1 MFYDETQA
9 INSVGE
15 EPSLVFQLIKEDHM
29 LIVEKVLSKKIV
41 DINIC
46 DDLGNN
52 LMMKLLKHG
61 SYDIILK
68 NMSNPDWDI
77 NKQNNEGDTFG
88 HILATINY
96 VNVAPI
102 INKLKKN
109 KTFIPNIKNNKGETI
124 LDKSINNNYIYTTI
138 KILED
143 SRFNNIDIVSFK
155 NLYDTYIK
163 SNHYGKYSKVTNL
176 EIIVDNLEN
185 RNLLPRMEK
194 LIEVIRENFEV
205 IKEEFFKN
213 KYVCLDKIIKD
224 LLIESNA

>member
-68 NMSNPDWDI
+68 NMSNPNWDI

>member
-9 INSVGE
+9 ISSVGE
-15 EPSLVFQLIKEDHM
+15 EPSLVFQLIKEDHIS
-29 LIVEKVLSKKIV
+29 IVEKVLSKRII

-52 LMMKLLKHG
+52 LMMRLLKHG
-61 SYDIILK
+61 SYDIVLK

-77 NKQNNEGDTFG
+77 NKQNNDGDTFG

-185 RNLLPRMEK
+185 RQLLPRMEK
-194 LIEVIRENFEV
+194 LIEVIKENFEV
-205 IKEEFFKN
+205 IKDEFFKN
-213 KYVCLDKIIKD
+213 KYGCLDKIIKD
-224 LLIESNA
+224 LLTESNA